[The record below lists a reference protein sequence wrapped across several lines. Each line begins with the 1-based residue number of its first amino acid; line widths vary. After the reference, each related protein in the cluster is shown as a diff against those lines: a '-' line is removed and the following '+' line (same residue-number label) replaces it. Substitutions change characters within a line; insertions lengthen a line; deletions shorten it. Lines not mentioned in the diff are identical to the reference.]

1 MCGYSLASLAR
12 LIRLDINR
20 RGNNRRVLELL
31 EVINFE
37 ATVYAEELWRT
48 ARRAGE
54 HRGDRRHLRGRSG
67 KGAERFEIIGR
78 DKNVM
83 ALRDASGF
91 DVLVTAT
98 YEKITETR
106 TPAIDAARLARDE
119 ADDELP
125 VETIDLHSR

>member
-1 MCGYSLASLAR
+1 
-12 LIRLDINR
+12 
-20 RGNNRRVLELL
+20 LELL
-31 EVINFE
+31 AINFE
-37 ATVYAEELWRT
+37 ATVYAEELCELLAEPENIEAIGGIFEADL
-48 ARRAGE
+48 AR
-54 HRGDRRHLRGRSG
+54 SQ
-67 KGAERFEIIGR
+67 RFEIIGR

-98 YEKITETR
+98 YEEITETR